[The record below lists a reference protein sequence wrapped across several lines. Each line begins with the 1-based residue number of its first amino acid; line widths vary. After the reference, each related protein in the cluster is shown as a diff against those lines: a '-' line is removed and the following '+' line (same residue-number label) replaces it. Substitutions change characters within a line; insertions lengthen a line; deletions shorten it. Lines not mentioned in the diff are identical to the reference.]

1 MQSGGKTMSVVVLA
15 SITVEFRALRPYHTA
30 MVPSRIE
37 RLAGRAIQAII
48 VCIFLVGLYT
58 RNLSVVVNA
67 VLALAVTFLPAV
79 LRRDWQIRLHP
90 LLGLWLALAVLL
102 HAIGMLGPYHSI
114 DWWDHVTHTLSATVV
129 AAVGYVTARA
139 VDEYTETVY
148 LPDRFMFVYI
158 LLFTLAA
165 GVFWEV
171 LEFGARLAADAVGS
185 EAVLVQYGLGDTI
198 VDLVFDTVGAVLVA
212 LFGTPSLADTIDSV
226 TERLER
232 TRP

>member
-1 MQSGGKTMSVVVLA
+1 
-15 SITVEFRALRPYHTA
+15 
-30 MVPSRIE
+30 MVSRRIE
-37 RLAGRAIQAII
+37 RLAGRAIQAVIL
-48 VCIFLVGLYT
+48 CIFLVGVYT

-67 VLALAVTFLPAV
+67 VLALSATFLPAV

-102 HAIGMLGPYHSI
+102 HAVGMLGPYNYI

-139 VDEYTETVY
+139 VDEYTEAVY
-148 LPDRFMFVYI
+148 LPDRFMFVYV

-171 LEFGARLAADAVGS
+171 LEFGARLAAEAVGS
-185 EAVLVQYGLGDTI
+185 ESVLVQYGLGDTI
-198 VDLVFDTVGAVLVA
+198 VDLIFDTVGAVLVA
-212 LFGTPSLADTIDSV
+212 LFGTPPLADTIDSV
-226 TERLER
+226 RERLER

>member
-1 MQSGGKTMSVVVLA
+1 
-15 SITVEFRALRPYHTA
+15 

-67 VLALAVTFLPAV
+67 VLALAATFLPAV

>member
-1 MQSGGKTMSVVVLA
+1 
-15 SITVEFRALRPYHTA
+15 